1 MLNLVDLVEVL
12 VAVPKVVHLELLEI
26 NRLEPQLLHQVKVM
40 MVAIALEQVLM
51 VLAAEVVPEVLEHLI
66 MMVVLVVLGP
76 QYQQL
81 SKILYQF

>member
-12 VAVPKVVHLELLEI
+12 VVVHQVVHLELLEI
-26 NRLEPQLLHQVKVM
+26 NRQEPQLLHQVKVM
-40 MVAIALEQVLM
+40 LVAIPLDQVLM
-51 VLAAEVVPEVLEHLI
+51 VLEHLI